1 MYMIDFSKNSEN
13 FDKYIILKKYRLSVL
28 YKERFLNSQIK
39 CDTGFL
45 SSMIVWK
52 IILINKN
59 HIIKIKLKGHE
70 SPSVILAAANG
81 KLSNVLLKLI
91 TNKKSV

>member
-70 SPSVILAAANG
+70 SPSVIFKQLME
-81 KLSNVLLKLI
+81 SYQMYC
-91 TNKKSV
+91 